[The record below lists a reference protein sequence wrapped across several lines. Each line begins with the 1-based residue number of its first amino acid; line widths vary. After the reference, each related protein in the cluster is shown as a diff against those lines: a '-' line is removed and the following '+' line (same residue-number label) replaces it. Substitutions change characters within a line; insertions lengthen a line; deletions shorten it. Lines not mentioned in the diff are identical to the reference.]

1 MEKIIHTEPVS
12 QLAEHVIGAQA
23 IDPLGDGLSSVEL
36 VRVSGS
42 DLDVVNAA
50 RVSYGKIATE
60 LTVKDRSLI
69 NFLME
74 HEHTSPFEHNQLSF
88 RVKMPIFVARQ
99 WMRHRMHSY
108 NEVSYR
114 YTKVKTEFFVPQEW
128 RFQDAVNHQSSVGA
142 FENEELRECYEA
154 SIKVAWDTYNKLLDA
169 GVCRELARAVLPV
182 ATYTEIIFTTNLHAL
197 MHFMRLRLSSGAQ
210 KEIRVYAR
218 AMFKLAF
225 KHFPVSLLAWQRK
238 YVQNIDKELEDELN
252 AWMAMLGDSK

>member
-1 MEKIIHTEPVS
+1 MDTRIEKEQNCQALGQVS
-12 QLAEHVIGAQA
+12 DEI
-23 IDPLGDGLSSVEL
+23 IDPLRDGISSVEL

-42 DLDVVNAA
+42 DLDVANAA
-50 RVSYGKIATE
+50 RVSYGKISTQ
-60 LTVKDRSLI
+60 LSDKDRSLI

-128 RFQDAVNHQSSVGA
+128 RFQDTVNHQSSVGA
-142 FENEELRECYEA
+142 FENEELTQRYEV
-154 SIKVAWDTYNKLLDA
+154 SIKVAWDTYNALLDA

-210 KEIRVYAR
+210 REIRAYAR

-225 KHFPVSLLAWQRK
+225 KHFPASLIAWQKK
-238 YVQNIDKELEDELN
+238 YVHNMDKELEDELN
-252 AWMAMLGDSK
+252 AWMAMLGDK